1 MASEKTKKK
10 IQPAQYILL
19 SFLFVILTGTCLLC
33 LPISNVGASQSFLD
47 NLFIATSATCVTGLV
62 PFAIGDQFT
71 LFGQLVVII
80 MIQIGGLGLLT
91 LLLFFAG
98 SIANSKMSIR
108 NKGLLV
114 EALNLKSFAGV
125 KSILRNIIK
134 FTVIVEMIGAV
145 ILFTS
150 ISRDMELGKA
160 IFTSIFLSISA
171 FCNAGFDNLGSTS
184 LIAYQNDPVL
194 CTTIA
199 LLIMIGGLGFTVW
212 FELLGKIVAFVK
224 KKCTWKQL
232 WNTLSL
238 HTKLVVSLTTALLGL
253 GMGIVLVL
261 EWNNPQTIG
270 NMNLVNKL
278 VNAFF
283 TSSTL
288 RTAGFATIDFAG
300 YTPAIHLIML
310 AFMFIGG
317 SPGGTAGGI
326 KTTAFATLMFGT
338 WSFLQGQKKL
348 NIFKREISY
357 EYVKSSLCIFTGAAC
372 LAFGGTFI
380 LLVTEDFTFME
391 TLFEVISALATVGL
405 TLGITG
411 SLSSVGKIVII
422 VLMYVGRVG
431 VLTLLTY
438 FMRRNDAYA
447 ENEIAYP
454 QANILIG

>member
-1 MASEKTKKK
+1 MASEKTTKK

-33 LPISNVGASQSFLD
+33 LPISNVGARQSFLD

-62 PFAIGDQFT
+62 PFAVAEQYT
-71 LFGQLVVII
+71 MFGQFVILL

-134 FTVIVEMIGAV
+134 FTAIVEGIGAL

-150 ISRDMELGKA
+150 ISKDMELGKA

-184 LIAYQNDPVL
+184 LIAYQSDPVF
-194 CTTIA
+194 CMTIA
-199 LLIMIGGLGFTVW
+199 LLIVIGGLGFTVW
-212 FELLGKIVAFVK
+212 FELLGKIVSFVK
-224 KKCTWKQL
+224 KKCTWKQMCK
-232 WNTLSL
+232 TLSL
-238 HTKLVVSLTTALLGL
+238 HTKLVVSLTTLLL
-253 GMGIVLVL
+253 ASGMGMVLVL
-261 EWNNPQTIG
+261 EWNNLQTLGSMSI
-270 NMNLVNKL
+270 VDKI

-288 RTAGFATIDFAG
+288 RTAGFASIDFAG
-300 YTPAIHLIML
+300 YTEAMHLIMI

-338 WSFLQGQKKL
+338 WSFLHGQKKL

-357 EYVKSSLCIFTGAAC
+357 EFVKSSLCIFTAA
-372 LAFGGTFI
+372 AFLVFAGTFV
-380 LLVTEDFTFME
+380 LLISDDFTF
-391 TLFEVISALATVGL
+391 
-405 TLGITG
+405 
-411 SLSSVGKIVII
+411 
-422 VLMYVGRVG
+422 
-431 VLTLLTY
+431 
-438 FMRRNDAYA
+438 
-447 ENEIAYP
+447 
-454 QANILIG
+454 